1 MVLEIES
8 LCFAYPGKHRSR
20 VIADFN
26 LSAKAGEIVGIAGP
40 SGMGKSTLL
49 RLIAG
54 LERPDQGRI
63 VIDGD
68 LAAGDGVFTP
78 PESRRVGMIFQDY
91 GLFPHMT
98 LAQNIGYG
106 LHRLSRA
113 ERQKR
118 VQDMLRLVR
127 MEELADRRP
136 YEISGGQQQ
145 RTAIARAL
153 APSPKLL
160 LLDEPF
166 SNLNADLK
174 EGIREEM
181 REILLQTGTA
191 CVFVSHDMA
200 DLRAVCGRIRRLDA
214 PGGQRGPAPSECPQG
229 G

>member
-8 LCFAYPGKHRSR
+8 LYFAYPGKNRSW
-20 VIADFN
+20 VIADFD

-49 RLIAG
+49 RIIAG

-63 VIDGD
+63 MIDGD
-68 LAAGDGVFTP
+68 RVAGNGVFTP

-106 LHRLSRA
+106 LHRFSRA

-118 VQDMLRLVR
+118 IEDMLRLVR
-127 MEELADRRP
+127 MEELANRRP

-166 SNLNADLK
+166 SNLDADLK
-174 EGIREEM
+174 EGIRGEM
-181 REILLQTGTA
+181 RDILLQTGTT

-200 DLRAVCGRIRRLDA
+200 DLHAVCDRIQHMEAPCDLDNSA
-214 PGGQRGPAPSECPQG
+214 
-229 G
+229 